1 MTKTLALAAAGLLL
15 AGCSTVPSYTSH
27 PKQTADG
34 RLGFSVRGIASYT
47 RDEAKA
53 SDDVRR
59 VLEGS
64 CQGSVEGFQIVFQ
77 DASSAAGV
85 PHLAYTASATC
96 RD

>member
-1 MTKTLALAAAGLLL
+1 MTKALAIAAAGLLL
-15 AGCSTVPSYTSH
+15 ASCSTVPSYTSN
-27 PKQTADG
+27 PIQTADG

-53 SDDVRR
+53 SAEVRN

-64 CQGSVEGFQIVFQ
+64 CQGPVEGFQIEFQ